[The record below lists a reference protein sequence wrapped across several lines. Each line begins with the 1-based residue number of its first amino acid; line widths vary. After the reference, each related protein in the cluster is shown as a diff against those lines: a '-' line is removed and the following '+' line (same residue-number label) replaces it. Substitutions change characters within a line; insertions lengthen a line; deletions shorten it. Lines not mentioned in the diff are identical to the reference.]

1 MYRSILSIIYRP
13 KTALLSFFSRVKW
26 YKEEQKFKRFL
37 RKTKKYNSNLVDEI
51 TIVIQLW
58 SLTPLPW
65 YLISLGIAFHFYGKR
80 VRIIFD
86 DSGLGTLDW
95 EEEYQR
101 EGIRRILKKLPSWIS
116 YQTLSDFQESQ
127 KPFPQSLN
135 IKRLVR
141 KNMTI
146 LYRGEVYPVD
156 SHSVEQKIQESLIS
170 TACRINTFFENGRP
184 AYIVLGG
191 GGYRSSGVWL
201 EMAKANNIRA
211 ATIDSGH
218 SILLLSTDGIAA
230 NLEDIPR
237 AFNMIKEEDEE
248 WAISEAKKELNRRM
262 AGTDQFTSQILP
274 ATGRS
279 YSYGIVLPLNQSYD
293 LSALER
299 HYVFDS
305 QTEWILETIDWVLQN
320 SGESIAIRRH
330 PVERFPI
337 YRSNDDYLKSILD
350 RFGIN
355 ERIRFIDSNEDINTY
370 DLFKNAKVVVPY
382 ISTVGT
388 EAAALGKI
396 VVSEGASCYA
406 NLGFTWSAKTKE
418 QYFDFLRQAINGEL
432 TLTEE
437 QKNAAWKCYY
447 LSQCCNW
454 HRTGFTPQPVDFENW
469 VIQDPELILLEKSTR
484 DVLYAIDNNIPI
496 SIVIHE
502 NSKNSAP
509 VKV

>member
-1 MYRSILSIIYRP
+1 MQFIKKVFNSLRL
-13 KTALLSFFSRVKW
+13 
-26 YKEEQKFKRFL
+26 RFL
-37 RKTKKYNSNLVDEI
+37 WYNHENDFARFLSKIKTHKLNSSQEEI
-51 TIVIQLW
+51 LIIIQPW

-65 YLISLGIAFHFYGKR
+65 YLISLGVAFHLYGKR

-86 DSGLGTLDW
+86 DTGFGNNDR
-95 EEEYQR
+95 EERFQQNS
-101 EGIRRILKKLPSWIS
+101 ISRILKKIPSFIKSQKLTDFIITEDSLPS
-116 YQTLSDFQESQ
+116 
-127 KPFPQSLN
+127 SLRFD
-135 IKRLVR
+135 RLVK
-141 KNMTI
+141 KNKTI
-146 LYRGEVYPVD
+146 NYRGEVYPEG
-156 SHSVEQKIQESLIS
+156 SELFEKNVEEALSR
-170 TACRINTFFENGRP
+170 TARHINTVFKNFRP
-184 AYIVLGG
+184 FYVVLGG
-191 GGYRSSGVWL
+191 GGYSSSGVWMD
-201 EMAKANNIRA
+201 MARANNIRVA
-211 ATIDSGH
+211 SIDSGH

-237 AFNMIKEEDEE
+237 AFDMLKEEDDE
-248 WAISEAKKELNRRM
+248 WIITEAKAELKRRM
-262 AGTDQFTSQILP
+262 TGKDQFTSQNVP
-274 ATGRS
+274 ATGEGF
-279 YSYGIVLPLNQSYD
+279 SYGIVLPLNQSYD

-299 HYVFDS
+299 HNVFS
-305 QTEWILETIDWVLQN
+305 NQTEWILETIDWVLKN
-320 SGESIAIRRH
+320 SQETIAIRRH
-330 PVERFPI
+330 PVERFEI
-337 YRSNDDYLKSILD
+337 YRSNDDYKKSIDD

-355 ERIRFIDSNEDINTY
+355 NRIVFIDSKEDINTY
-370 DLFKNAKVVVPY
+370 DLIKNAKVIVPY

-418 QYFDFLRQAINGEL
+418 QYFNFLMQAINGEL

-447 LSQCCNW
+447 LTQCCNW